1 MQLSIHHPN
10 LPASPALVSHTESA
24 LLRAFSR
31 VADRVAQVAV
41 SITDV
46 NGLRG
51 GPDKRCVLRVTL
63 TSGEMAQVRHTS
75 DCAYAAVHRAA
86 DRIRRVVHEKL
97 KRRRQVRR
105 RSVQRRG
112 GPHEIAI

>member
-1 MQLSIHHPN
+1 VQLLIRHPN
-10 LPASPALVSHTESA
+10 LSASPALASHTENV
-24 LLRAFSR
+24 LLRALSR

-41 SITDV
+41 SITDI

-63 TSGEMAQVRHTS
+63 TSGETAQVRHTS
-75 DCAYAAVHRAA
+75 DCAYAAVDRAA
-86 DRIRRVVHEKL
+86 DRIRRVVREKV
-97 KRRRQVRR
+97 KRRRQMRR

-112 GPHEIAI
+112 RLP